1 MRLIVMYFF
10 PPMYTPNELQEP
22 NVYKNAPPYTTVKLT
37 WRHVEKQ
44 PNVARPAR
52 LHARESFFV
61 FPTPNS
67 KNVSKKE
74 KHTPSEGEAGRSCP
88 RYDDAKGG
96 ISIYVCVKN

>member
-1 MRLIVMYFF
+1 
-10 PPMYTPNELQEP
+10 MYTANELQEP

-52 LHARESFFV
+52 LHARRSFFSF

-67 KNVSKKE
+67 KMCPKK
-74 KHTPSEGEAGRSCP
+74 KKKNIPQVKGR
-88 RYDDAKGG
+88 REDLVRGTTTQKGV
-96 ISIYVCVKN
+96 YLYMCV